1 MAKPLTTIEDATTEQ
16 IIECLSDPELQILL
30 VGPPGTGKTTL
41 PIMAAEKMGK
51 RWAKLQ
57 CQSET
62 APAEVLGMYVP
73 NEKGFQWEQGP
84 ADICLTDGGYLV
96 IDEIVEASGPVKT
109 LFYGLLDKGRGGHI
123 TYVGREFE
131 RHENYQ
137 VAATMNEWPD
147 QGGLSEALLDR
158 FDACFLVKA
167 PHQAMLDTLDE
178 DLRDICEDAY
188 LTVPEDQLMNGP
200 VYTFRTFQ
208 SLQLLRTKMPMPQAV
223 LAACRGNKSAALA
236 LLEILSFTGDPEPVK
251 ETTKGRSRP

>member
-1 MAKPLTTIEDATTEQ
+1 MAKPLTKIEEATTEQ
-16 IIECLSDPELQILL
+16 IIDCLSDKELQILL

-73 NEKGFQWEQGP
+73 NEKSFQWEQGP
-84 ADICLTDGGYLV
+84 ADICLTEGGFLV

-131 RHENYQ
+131 RHPEYQ

-178 DLRDICEDAY
+178 DLRDVCEDAY
-188 LTVPEDQLMNGP
+188 LTVPPDQLMSGP

-208 SLQLLRTKMPMPQAV
+208 SIQLLRKRMPMPQAV
-223 LAACRGNKSAALA
+223 LAGCRGNKEAALA
-236 LLEILSFTGDPEPVK
+236 LLEILAFTTPES
-251 ETTKGRSRP
+251 TAKGSVRP

>member
-1 MAKPLTTIEDATTEQ
+1 MAKPLTVIPDATTEQ
-16 IIECLSDPELQILL
+16 IMDCLTDKELQVLL
-30 VGPPGTGKTTL
+30 VGPPGTGKTSL
-41 PIMAAEKMGK
+41 PIMAATEMKK

-73 NEKGFQWEQGP
+73 NEKAFQWEQGP
-84 ADICLTDGGYLV
+84 ADICLSEGGFLV

-109 LFYGLLDKGRGGHI
+109 LFYGLLDKGLGGHI
-123 TYVGREFE
+123 TYVGREFT
-131 RHENYQ
+131 RHPEYQ

-167 PHQAMLDTLDE
+167 PHQQMLETLDE
-178 DLRDICEDAY
+178 DLRELCEEAY
-188 LTVPEDQLMNGP
+188 LTVPPDQLMNGP

-208 SLQLLRTKMPMPQAV
+208 SLQVLRKKLPMPQAV
-223 LAACRGNKSAALA
+223 LAACRGNQPAALA
-236 LLEILSFTGDPEPVK
+236 LLEILDYTGPAP
-251 ETTKGRSRP
+251 TGPATGRSRP